1 MRRLKTGGSAI
12 ALLALLGVAS
22 ACGSAPASSAANH
35 SPGAAATASPAASLR
50 SASTVSPAGTVTPAG
65 TVSSAPG
72 AAVKHADLLNG
83 VSCTGPQCVAAGAW
97 YYGTKSGEH
106 TLVEL
111 WTGTAWSLE
120 PSPDGPRD
128 SMLEAVSCA
137 AGHLVPAVGA
147 PTGCLALGAPVLA
160 GYGSH
165 WRVIA
170 APSDLSAVSCT
181 RPEACLAVGTRSP
194 RTPVF
199 ATWNGSAWHTG
210 TMHAAPSQA
219 QQATIAGVSCASADN
234 CVAVGDY
241 AYGITAQPSPAYRD
255 RTLAE
260 QWNGHS
266 WRLLS
271 TADVSH
277 IDAFTGVSCASA
289 DDCTAVGSNQGQYP
303 LAELWNGKTWRVEA
317 VPTVSSVGYLQ
328 LTSVSCPAAAF
339 CAAVGT
345 YQTKPVAEMWNGIK
359 WRLTQ
364 LPPPADSATDGV
376 ALSSVSCATSRACA
390 AVGTDLGTA
399 GSFAELYA
407 AGNWRL
413 SATRNPT

>member
-1 MRRLKTGGSAI
+1 MRQLTAGGSVI
-12 ALLALLGVAS
+12 ALLALLGMVS
-22 ACGSAPASSAANH
+22 ACGSAPASPAAAE
-35 SPGAAATASPAASLR
+35 SRGAAATISQ
-50 SASTVSPAGTVTPAG
+50 ASTVSSSG
-65 TVSSAPG
+65 TVSQAATVTQAGAVSAAPG

-83 VSCTGPQCVAAGAW
+83 VSCAGTQCVAAGAW
-97 YYGTKSGEH
+97 YYGTKNGEH
-106 TLVEL
+106 TLVEM
-111 WTGTAWSLE
+111 WTGKAWTLE
-120 PSPDGPRD
+120 PSPDGPKY
-128 SMLEAVSCA
+128 SMLQAISCA
-137 AGHLVPAVGA
+137 TTGA
-147 PTGCLALGAPVLA
+147 PAGCVALGVPVLA

-165 WRVIA
+165 WRIIT
-170 APSDLSAVSCT
+170 APGDLSAVACT
-181 RPEACLAVGTRSP
+181 RPEACLAVGTRGP

-199 ATWNGSAWHTG
+199 ATWDGSAWHTG

-255 RTLAE
+255 KTLAE

-271 TADVSH
+271 TVDVSH
-277 IDAFTGVSCASA
+277 TDAFTAVSCASA
-289 DDCTAVGSNQGQYP
+289 DNCTAVGTNQGQYP
-303 LAELWNGKTWRVEA
+303 IAERWNGKSWRTEA

-345 YQTKPVAEMWNGIK
+345 YQTTPVAETWNGTK
-359 WRLTQ
+359 WRLTE
-364 LPPPADSATDGV
+364 LPLPVDSASHGAV
-376 ALSSVSCATSRACA
+376 LSSVSCATSRACA
-390 AVGTDLGTA
+390 AVGTDLGTS

-407 AGNWRL
+407 AGKWRL